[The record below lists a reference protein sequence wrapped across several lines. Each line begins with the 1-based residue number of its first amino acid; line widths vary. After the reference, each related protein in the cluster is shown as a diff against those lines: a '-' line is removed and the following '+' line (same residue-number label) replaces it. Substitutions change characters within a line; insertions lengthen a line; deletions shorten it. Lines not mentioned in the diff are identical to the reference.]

1 MRALSATLAAAIDSP
16 SRVPALTV
24 RVEDRPPLV
33 DRCAWEDLAVS
44 GPGLRRVS
52 HCTGMDDGAVA
63 RAVVTT
69 DGNAAC
75 CRDPLDGTPPS
86 SWLVASAGAT
96 ATGNAIG
103 IATNGAEVDSPEAL
117 LQAAD
122 RALYRAKSHGRN
134 RVEVY
139 QGGTG
144 GVGSG

>member
-1 MRALSATLAAAIDSP
+1 MAERIRQALLEL
-16 SRVPALTV
+16 RVPGA
-24 RVEDRPPLV
+24 ESAD
-33 DRCAWEDLAVS
+33 
-44 GPGLRRVS
+44 GLS
-52 HCTGMDDGAVA
+52 
-63 RAVVTT
+63 
-69 DGNAAC
+69 
-75 CRDPLDGTPPS
+75 LS
-86 SWLVASAGAT
+86 
-96 ATGNAIG
+96 IG